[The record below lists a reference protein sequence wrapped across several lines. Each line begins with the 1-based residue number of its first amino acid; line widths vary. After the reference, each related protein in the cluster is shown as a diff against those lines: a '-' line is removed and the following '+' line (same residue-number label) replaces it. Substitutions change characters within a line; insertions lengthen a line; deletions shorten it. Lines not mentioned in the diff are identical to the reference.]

1 MFFQLPYFL
10 VNLETFKLKLVQ
22 SPSFLGLSVCVCLCL
37 LLFRQKPFNQ
47 FPCTTFLQSQENIT
61 ASLTEQ
67 FTESEQRC
75 QTPTLEKVI
84 VQWSC
89 VLRAHAVRHGH
100 QGGER
105 LAVVQCKHKPGPSA
119 SLDHLQQ
126 QHQYTYTHAYPHT
139 HSSHDIMS
147 RVSLAAPHLLM

>member
-1 MFFQLPYFL
+1 MLGCISTLLANNFFYLTKLLASFQLLAFIQQRIQLFLVACTHIPFGCCFFQLPYFL

-22 SPSFLGLSVCVCLCL
+22 SPSFLGLSICVCLCL
-37 LLFRQKPFNQ
+37 LLFRQKPFSQ
-47 FPCTTFLQSQENIT
+47 FPCTTFLQSRENIT

-75 QTPTLEKVI
+75 QTATLEKVI

-100 QGGER
+100 
-105 LAVVQCKHKPGPSA
+105 
-119 SLDHLQQ
+119 
-126 QHQYTYTHAYPHT
+126 
-139 HSSHDIMS
+139 
-147 RVSLAAPHLLM
+147 